1 VSSSSSTDGASIAT
15 LLARALELM
24 QGGCPAALDELG
36 RCLADVTVGLRV
48 DDESFDVRV
57 EAGMAIVGPPAGP
70 ATVTISTSRAAV
82 RAVLSGQR
90 TLADA
95 VRADAVRARGPLRDL
110 VAVLGALE
118 AFVHGAVRSAAA
130 ERLHDDFQNEDE
142 RVA

>member
-24 QGGCPAALDELG
+24 EGGCPAALDELG
-36 RCLADVTVGLRV
+36 RCLSGVTVGLRV

-57 EAGMAIVGPPAGP
+57 EDGKAIVGPPAGP
-70 ATVTISTSRAAV
+70 ATVRISTSRVAV

-118 AFVHGAVRSAAA
+118 AFVHGAVRSAAV
-130 ERLHDDFQNEDE
+130 EQLHDDFQGE